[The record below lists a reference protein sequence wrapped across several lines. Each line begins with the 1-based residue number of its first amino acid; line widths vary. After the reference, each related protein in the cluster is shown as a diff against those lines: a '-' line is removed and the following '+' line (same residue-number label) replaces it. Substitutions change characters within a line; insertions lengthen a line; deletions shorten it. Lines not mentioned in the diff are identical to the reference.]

1 MSIVQMNCD
10 CLDIDAKAMYVNS
23 TCLSDEVL
31 EGRRLRVG
39 EGEVLA
45 DRRHQRVLR
54 LGLEMNGRL

>member
-1 MSIVQMNCD
+1 MN
-10 CLDIDAKAMYVNS
+10 A
-23 TCLSDEVL
+23 CLSDEVL
-31 EGRRLRVG
+31 ERRRLRVG